1 MKDKI
6 KLRRICYYL
15 LVIISIQFSYGLD
28 TVASSPVD
36 NSERFEKA
44 YQSCKEL
51 YQKGD
56 YSNAIASINDMLD
69 LTEERNEID
78 WQLKFKSLKAWVL
91 HYNSELEKCEKE
103 IKTIFEL
110 LEKNDIQKESGF
122 LFDLYRLLSIT
133 YAKQNKYALSLKY
146 TLMGIEVHKDSFEN
160 EYTRE
165 YINMF
170 CTAGYTY
177 IETKNYVEAFPLLE
191 KAIQLSKKF
200 GSNYN
205 LAKAYHT
212 MAILYSDRKQFDKA
226 LEYHLLVDNILENIN
241 EPRLMLIAKHNK
253 GVTYFYLGEHAKARD
268 LIKEAMTSFL
278 EINNQVSLIES
289 YLFLGKID
297 KETGNF
303 TGSKTNLET
312 ALSLSKK
319 TNSIDNVIK
328 ISLELCELFMVRQ
341 QYNEAFLQLD
351 TISDYIEKSEN
362 PELLK
367 QVYEFYFILN
377 TKLGKND
384 KALNYFE
391 RYKVLTDS
399 LYDVT
404 RLNQIEILKANFDF
418 ENMQASLKQKDTEL
432 KLAKTS
438 RQSSN
443 LLISLLA
450 LGIIFLLVFTS
461 YYIHKQKKLS
471 EAKHKILD
479 TQKELAKL
487 KSNSLEMK

>member
-1 MKDKI
+1 
-6 KLRRICYYL
+6 
-15 LVIISIQFSYGLD
+15 
-28 TVASSPVD
+28 
-36 NSERFEKA
+36 
-44 YQSCKEL
+44 
-51 YQKGD
+51 
-56 YSNAIASINDMLD
+56 
-69 LTEERNEID
+69 
-78 WQLKFKSLKAWVL
+78 
-91 HYNSELEKCEKE
+91 
-103 IKTIFEL
+103 
-110 LEKNDIQKESGF
+110 
-122 LFDLYRLLSIT
+122 
-133 YAKQNKYALSLKY
+133 
-146 TLMGIEVHKDSFEN
+146 
-160 EYTRE
+160 
-165 YINMF
+165 
-170 CTAGYTY
+170 
-177 IETKNYVEAFPLLE
+177 
-191 KAIQLSKKF
+191 
-200 GSNYN
+200 
-205 LAKAYHT
+205 
-212 MAILYSDRKQFDKA
+212 
-226 LEYHLLVDNILENIN
+226 
-241 EPRLMLIAKHNK
+241 MLIAKHNK

-341 QYNEAFLQLD
+341 QYNEAFLQAD
-351 TISDYIEKSEN
+351 AISDYIEKSEN

-487 KSNSLEMK
+487 KSKQLGDEVKLRKKQITDFAIHIKEKNDLLEAIKSQLRKIKSSKILDPTSLNKVILFINDDINRNKEKVQLYSQIDDNADSFYIRLSGLFPDFTEKEKRIAVLIRLGLSSKAIGDQLNITTASVDNCRSLMRKKMKIDKGESLSRVIKRL